1 MSITQL
7 AATFLVYVLTDLT
20 VYGDI
25 IPEGTVL
32 EVDRSVRNDWVGSQL
47 CRDAT
52 DEEIAEYRAENGVA
66 DVIGDDIRE
75 LARNKGDLEDDI
87 AELNGKKTALAGEL
101 ATLEGQK
108 TTVAGEVTA
117 LEGQKT
123 KLTEEIAALE
133 VAKVAAAK
141 PAAKSK

>member
-1 MSITQL
+1 MSITQM
-7 AATFLVYVLTDLT
+7 ATYLVYLLTDLT
-20 VYGDI
+20 AYGDL

-66 DVIGDDIRE
+66 DVISDDIRE
-75 LARNKGDLEDDI
+75 LGRNKGDLEDDI

-101 ATLEGQK
+101 AALEGQK
-108 TTVAGEVTA
+108 ATLAGELTA

-123 KLTEEIAALE
+123 KLTDEVAALE
-133 VAKVAAAK
+133 VAKAAAAK
-141 PAAKSK
+141 PAAKPK